1 MFIEDLFLI
10 QIYSIHSFSKLINFG
25 FKEEMG
31 FENNQI
37 KALLLRKPKLWIMG
51 NFWVSINWINYKSQY
66 LLCNGIDKDILV
78 ERFAYLHNSMKMNHE
93 TILQYPGVLT
103 CRDFRLKQRHEFLL
117 HLNRAQ
123 YDPKM
128 PNYVSPYDLVSESDS
143 SFAANIAKSSVIV
156 FNDFCKT
163 L

>member
-1 MFIEDLFLI
+1 
-10 QIYSIHSFSKLINFG
+10 
-25 FKEEMG
+25 MG

-51 NFWVSINWINYKSQY
+51 NFFKCQLIEFITNRLIV
-66 LLCNGIDKDILV
+66 LDKDTLV
-78 ERFAYLHNSMKMNHE
+78 DRFVYLHNSVKMNHE

-103 CRDFRLKQRHEFLL
+103 CREFRLKQRHEFLL

-128 PNYVSPYDLVSESDS
+128 PNYVSPYDLVSKSDS
-143 SFAANIAKSSVIV
+143 SFAANIAKSSVVV